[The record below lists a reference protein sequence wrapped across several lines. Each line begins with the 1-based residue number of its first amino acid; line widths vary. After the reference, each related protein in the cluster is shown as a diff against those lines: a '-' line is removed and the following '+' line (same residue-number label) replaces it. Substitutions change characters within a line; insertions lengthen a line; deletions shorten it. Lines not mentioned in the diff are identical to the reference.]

1 MCFSCLLAPMLCN
14 IAVLVRAQVPNRLT
28 YKSYNFPP
36 ELLYLDM
43 NSLENRCL
51 ISHNELTEKDEINET
66 EINVLIGSW
75 GIRSSVKFFLFVA

>member
-1 MCFSCLLAPMLCN
+1 MLCN
-14 IAVLVRAQVPNRLT
+14 IAVLARAQVPNRLT
-28 YKSYNFPP
+28 HKSYKFPT

-43 NSLENRCL
+43 NSLENRWL

-75 GIRSSVKFFLFVA
+75 GIRSSVKFVLWWIVL